1 MNNYVF
7 KHNGKKVL
15 KTQKNPTKI
24 LKNYLLVLPTLER
37 TKTRQ
42 KYRYRTVPET
52 INTEKL
58 HCGAGTCQIRYRIF

>member
-1 MNNYVF
+1 MFLNITV
-7 KHNGKKVL
+7 KKVL

-58 HCGAGTCQIRYRIF
+58 HCGAGTGQIRYILN